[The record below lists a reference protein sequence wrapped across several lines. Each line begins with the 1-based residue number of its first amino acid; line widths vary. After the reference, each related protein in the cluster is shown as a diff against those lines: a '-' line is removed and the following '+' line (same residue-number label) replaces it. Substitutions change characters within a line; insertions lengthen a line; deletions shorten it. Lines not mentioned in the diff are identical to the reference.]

1 MTDQAATTV
10 MDLAIAYGSRT
21 VVEDVSF
28 EVGPGSVYALL
39 GRNGAGKS
47 SIIRSLLGQR
57 RASRGEVRLLGLD
70 PWSHRTALMARVG
83 VVPEVP
89 DFPPE
94 LTTRRIACFFA
105 GLYPR
110 WDGAGFA
117 ERLRRFEIPEGQ
129 PTGQL
134 SRGQRAQLA
143 LSLALSHGPELL
155 VLDDPTLGL
164 DAVARHELFDELIGE
179 LADRGT
185 TVFLTT
191 HDLAAVEGIVD
202 RVGMLHHGRLVVDED
217 VDGLKAR
224 HRRGTG
230 RHAVAAPV
238 GEDAPGASLE
248 TGDGDE
254 VMTLEEIFVEL
265 AGPGKESAR

>member
-1 MTDQAATTV
+1 MDRAAIAVRELT
-10 MDLAIAYGSRT
+10 IAYGTRT
-21 VVEDVSF
+21 VVEDVCF
-28 EVGPGSVYALL
+28 EVAPGSVYALL

-57 RASRGEVRLLGLD
+57 RAIHGEIRLLGLD
-70 PWSHRTALMARVG
+70 PWTRRAELMAQVG

-89 DFPPE
+89 DFPSEMPA
-94 LTTRRIACFFA
+94 RRIAAFFA
-105 GLYPR
+105 GLYPC
-110 WDGAGFA
+110 WDAAGFA
-117 ERLRRFEIPEGQ
+117 QRLRRFEIPEGQ

-155 VLDDPTLGL
+155 ALDDPTLGL

-185 TVFLTT
+185 TVFVTT
-191 HDLAAVEGIVD
+191 HDLAGIEGIAD
-202 RVGMLHHGRLVVDED
+202 RVGMLHGGRLIVDEE
-217 VDGLKAR
+217 VESLKAR
-224 HRRGTG
+224 YRRRSGL
-230 RHAVAAPV
+230 HAVAAV
-238 GEDAPGASLE
+238 MGEGSSQ
-248 TGDGDE
+248 TGLGSDDEGE

-265 AGPGKESAR
+265 SGNGKGVGR